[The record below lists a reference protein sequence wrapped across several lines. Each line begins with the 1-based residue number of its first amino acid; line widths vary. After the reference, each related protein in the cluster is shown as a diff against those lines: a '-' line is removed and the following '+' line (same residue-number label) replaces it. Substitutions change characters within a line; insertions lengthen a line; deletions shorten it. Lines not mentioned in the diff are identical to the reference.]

1 MVHQLSV
8 TLEDLYNGVTKKL
21 ALQKNVICEK
31 CEGKD
36 SFLNESH
43 SSGSSDLKTI
53 LIVLQF
59 REKQLIF
66 SNMKVR
72 NYKQMASGPNPF
84 YLALYTFYL
93 DCTFI

>member
-36 SFLNESH
+36 AFPQIWKQFLLFYNSEKSI
-43 SSGSSDLKTI
+43 DLFKYEGQKLQTGGLRAKPI
-53 LIVLQF
+53 LFGPVHLLFGLHIYLMCC
-59 REKQLIF
+59 QLF
-66 SNMKVR
+66 
-72 NYKQMASGPNPF
+72 
-84 YLALYTFYL
+84 
-93 DCTFI
+93 

>member
-36 SFLNESH
+36 SFLSESH
-43 SSGSSDLKTI
+43 SSGSSDL
-53 LIVLQF
+53 
-59 REKQLIF
+59 
-66 SNMKVR
+66 
-72 NYKQMASGPNPF
+72 
-84 YLALYTFYL
+84 
-93 DCTFI
+93 

>member
-31 CEGKD
+31 CEGKY

-43 SSGSSDLKTI
+43 SSGSSDLETI

-66 SNMKVR
+66 SNMTVR
-72 NYKQMASGPNPF
+72 NYKQVA
-84 YLALYTFYL
+84 
-93 DCTFI
+93 

>member
-36 SFLNESH
+36 AFLNESH
-43 SSGSSDLKTI
+43 SSGSSDLETI

-72 NYKQMASGPNPF
+72 NYKQVA
-84 YLALYTFYL
+84 
-93 DCTFI
+93 